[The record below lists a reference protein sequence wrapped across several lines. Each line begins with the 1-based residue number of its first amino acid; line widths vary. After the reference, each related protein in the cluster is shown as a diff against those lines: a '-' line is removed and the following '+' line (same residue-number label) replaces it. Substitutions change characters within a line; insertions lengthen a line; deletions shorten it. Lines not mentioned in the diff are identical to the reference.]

1 MYVGSLIFVGTSLND
16 EDMLNKC
23 FCATCIGVEAVVV
36 TVEVDLSV
44 GIGIHLV
51 GLPDSAVR
59 ESLLR
64 VVTALT
70 SYGFRIPGRKLVV
83 NLAPADIR
91 KEGSAYDLAI
101 ALGLLAVSEQVR
113 LVDCEKFVIMGELA
127 LDGRIRPV
135 NGVLPVALK
144 AREEGF
150 AGCIFPAESAAEAS
164 EVEGLAVYGVST
176 LAETIEI
183 LTKRG
188 DCDHLRVRRESCPE
202 EVATACND
210 FRQVRGQHL
219 AKRGLEIA
227 AAGGHNLI
235 LVGSPGS
242 GKSLMA
248 SCLPSIL
255 PPMTRDEA
263 IETGKVYSVAGRGA
277 QVRGLMRVRPFRSP
291 HHSASLV
298 SLIGG
303 GPQAGPGE
311 ISLAHNGVLY
321 LDEMA
326 QFSRGMLD
334 ALRQPLEDGKVT
346 ISRARYKVVYPAHFM
361 LVASMNPCPCGYYGD
376 EAGHCTCS
384 RGAIESY
391 LSRISGPMMDR
402 IDIQIWVRSLS
413 AVELLGLSGKDGP
426 GSDSCTCGAGTSRTG
441 GTFSRGGYLYQRG
454 DGGAAHRAFLSAFGC
469 VPPNARKDSR
479 PDGPVRPRLHPHT
492 ESGPHDRRPCRRG
505 RHPTCPS
512 SGSRRLPLPRPAPSH
527 RLKSGSVSACFCSGR
542 RGRSP
547 GSGRWRCVG
556 GCGCFRSRSPI
567 TCVRYGG

>member
-1 MYVGSLIFVGTSLND
+1 
-16 EDMLNKC
+16 MLSKC
-23 FCATCIGVEAVVV
+23 YCATCVGVEAVVV
-36 TVEVDLSV
+36 TVEVDLST

-64 VVTALT
+64 VVTALS

-101 ALGLLAVSEQVR
+101 AIGMLAVSEQIR
-113 LVDCEKFVIMGELA
+113 PVDCGAFVIMGELA
-127 LDGRIRPV
+127 LDGRVRPV
-135 NGVLPVALK
+135 SGALPVALQAK
-144 AREEGF
+144 AEGF
-150 AGCIFPAESAAEAS
+150 SGCIFPAESAREAAE
-164 EVEGLAVYGVST
+164 VDGLAVYGVST
-176 LAETIEI
+176 LAEAIEV
-183 LTKRG
+183 LTDRAA
-188 DCDHLRVRRESCPE
+188 CDGLRVRPMREEAASRR
-202 EVATACND
+202 AAGD
-210 FRQVRGQHL
+210 FKHVKGQHV

-263 IETGKVYSVAGRGA
+263 IGTGKIYSVAGRGSA
-277 QVRGLMRVRPFRSP
+277 LEGLMRERPFRAP

-321 LDEMA
+321 LDEIA

-334 ALRQPLEDGKVT
+334 ALRQPLEDGRVV
-346 ISRARYKVVYPAHFM
+346 ISRAKYKVEYPASFM

-376 EAGHCTCS
+376 DSGRCTCT
-384 RGAIESY
+384 RGAVEGY

-402 IDIQIWVRSLS
+402 IDLQIWVRGLS
-413 AVELLGLSGKDGP
+413 AAELLGRS
-426 GSDSCTCGAGTSRTG
+426 AE
-441 GTFSRGGYLYQRG
+441 
-454 DGGAAHRAFLSAFGC
+454 GGALPPEEGSAAIAERVAKARSVQAARFASEGIFTNAAMNTRQLERWCTLSEDCRRTLEKILDRMGLSARAYTRILK
-469 VPPNARKDSR
+469 VARTIADLEGAADILPAHLLEAAGFR
-479 PDGPVRPRLHPHT
+479 FL
-492 ESGPHDRRPCRRG
+492 DRRRI
-505 RHPTCPS
+505 
-512 SGSRRLPLPRPAPSH
+512 
-527 RLKSGSVSACFCSGR
+527 VD
-542 RGRSP
+542 
-547 GSGRWRCVG
+547 
-556 GCGCFRSRSPI
+556 
-567 TCVRYGG
+567 

>member
-1 MYVGSLIFVGTSLND
+1 
-16 EDMLNKC
+16 MLNKC
-23 FCATCIGVEAVVV
+23 YCATCIGVEAVVV

-150 AGCIFPAESAAEAS
+150 QGCIFPAEVAQEAS
-164 EVEGLAVYGVST
+164 EIDGLAVYGVSS
-176 LAETIEI
+176 LAEAIEV
-183 LTKRG
+183 LTCREE
-188 DCDHLRVRRESCPE
+188 CDRLRIGPQPVSSAAPSSA
-202 EVATACND
+202 VD
-210 FRQVRGQHL
+210 FRQVRGQHA

-263 IETGKVYSVAGRGA
+263 METGKVYSVAGYGRRTG
-277 QVRGLMRVRPFRSP
+277 GLMRERPFRTP

-303 GPQAGPGE
+303 GSQAGPGE
-311 ISLAHNGVLY
+311 VSLAHHGVLY
-321 LDEMA
+321 LDEIA
-326 QFSRGMLD
+326 QFGRTLLD
-334 ALRQPLEDGKVT
+334 ALRQPLEDGCVT
-346 ISRARYKVVYPAHFM
+346 ISRARYKVVYPASFM
-361 LVASMNPCPCGYYGD
+361 LIASMNPCPCGYYGD
-376 EAGHCTCS
+376 PSGRCTCT
-384 RGAIESY
+384 RGAVEGY

-402 IDIQIWVRSLS
+402 IEIKIGDFYIQNFTIIPPK
-413 AVELLGLSGKDGP
+413 A
-426 GSDSCTCGAGTSRTG
+426 
-441 GTFSRGGYLYQRG
+441 
-454 DGGAAHRAFLSAFGC
+454 
-469 VPPNARKDSR
+469 PPNITALF
-479 PDGPVRPRLHPHT
+479 PRQKQAI
-492 ESGPHDRRPCRRG
+492 S
-505 RHPTCPS
+505 
-512 SGSRRLPLPRPAPSH
+512 
-527 RLKSGSVSACFCSGR
+527 F
-542 RGRSP
+542 
-547 GSGRWRCVG
+547 
-556 GCGCFRSRSPI
+556 
-567 TCVRYGG
+567 